1 MVNVRDLQCFVKV
14 YELRSF
20 SRAADA
26 LDTVQSQVS
35 ARVSRLEQCVET
47 PLFVRLHR
55 GVVPTAKGEVVFQY
69 AQRVLL
75 EIAAMQNAT
84 KAGSTLPEKEGG

>member
-1 MVNVRDLQCFVKV
+1 MLNIRDLQCFVKV
-14 YELRSF
+14 YELKSF

-35 ARVSRLEQCVET
+35 ARVQRLEQCMAT

-55 GVVPTAKGEVVFQY
+55 GVVPTAKGEVMFQY

-75 EIAAMQNAT
+75 EVAAMEDAARARVTQ
-84 KAGSTLPEKEGG
+84 KC

>member
-1 MVNVRDLQCFVKV
+1 MLNIRDLQCFVKV
-14 YELRSF
+14 YELKSF

-35 ARVSRLEQCVET
+35 ARVQRLEQSLET

-55 GVVPTAKGEVVFQY
+55 GVVPTAKGEVMFQY

-75 EIAAMQNAT
+75 EVAAMEDAARARVTQ
-84 KAGSTLPEKEGG
+84 KC

>member
-1 MVNVRDLQCFVKV
+1 MLNIRDLQCFVKV
-14 YELRSF
+14 YELKSF

-35 ARVSRLEQCVET
+35 ARVQRLEQNMAT

-55 GVVPTAKGEVVFQY
+55 GVVPTAKGEVMFQY

-75 EIAAMQNAT
+75 EVAAMESVAKAEAT
-84 KAGSTLPEKEGG
+84 PKC

>member
-1 MVNVRDLQCFVKV
+1 MLNIRDLQCFVKV
-14 YELRSF
+14 YELKSF

-35 ARVSRLEQCVET
+35 ARVQRLEQDKAT

-55 GVVPTAKGEVVFQY
+55 GVVPTAKGEVMFQY
-69 AQRVLL
+69 AQRVLM
-75 EIAAMQNAT
+75 EVAAMEVLAKT
-84 KAGSTLPEKEGG
+84 PVTPKC